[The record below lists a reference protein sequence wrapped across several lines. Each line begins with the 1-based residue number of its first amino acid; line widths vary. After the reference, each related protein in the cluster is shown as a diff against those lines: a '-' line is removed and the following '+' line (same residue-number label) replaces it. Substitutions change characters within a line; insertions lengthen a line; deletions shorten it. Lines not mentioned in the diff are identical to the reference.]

1 MALHSFEAFP
11 INIFSEDCKVND
23 CVIFENILRRSEKV
37 IGQFLCEDRYYEKCR
52 SFKYYNVEFNL
63 VNYDKYEGSL

>member
-1 MALHSFEAFP
+1 MVRKGNQAVF
-11 INIFSEDCKVND
+11 
-23 CVIFENILRRSEKV
+23 
-37 IGQFLCEDRYYEKCR
+37 CEDRYYEKCR